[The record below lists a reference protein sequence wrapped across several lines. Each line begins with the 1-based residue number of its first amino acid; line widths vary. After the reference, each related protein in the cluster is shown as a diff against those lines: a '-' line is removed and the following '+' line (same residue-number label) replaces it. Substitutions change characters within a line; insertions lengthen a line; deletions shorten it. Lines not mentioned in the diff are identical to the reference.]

1 MSRMETTGRGRGG
14 RVARLLTDAA
24 VFAAGLALALPLILP
39 FA

>member
-1 MSRMETTGRGRGG
+1 MTHNDNWTRNK
-14 RVARLLTDAA
+14 ARLARIALDAT